1 MSRVQPWL
9 KPAIFTGALIPLAA
23 TLLEAARGTLG
34 ANPIAEALNRFGL
47 LTLIFLTL
55 ALAMTPLR
63 AVFGW
68 TWPIRVR
75 RMLGLFGFFYAAV
88 HLTTYVAIDQGLQFR
103 AVLVDVLKRKF
114 IFVGFAAFL
123 LLVPL
128 AITSTNGMVR
138 RMGFRAWQRLHR
150 LAYVAAVLGV
160 IHFVWRV
167 KKDLT
172 EPAIYGAVV
181 AVLLGFRLVR
191 AIKRR
196 ISKKAVAGRHLA
208 PAPAVVAARQ
218 EGGSA
223 PRATGSN

>member
-1 MSRVQPWL
+1 VRRPQRPHPWL

-23 TLLEAARGTLG
+23 TVFEAARGTLS

-47 LTLIFLTL
+47 LALTFLVL

-75 RMLGLFGFFYAAV
+75 RMVGLFAFFYAAL
-88 HLTTYVAIDQGLQFR
+88 HLTTYAGIDQGFDFR
-103 AVLVDVLKRKF
+103 AVLADVLKRRF
-114 IFVGFAAFL
+114 IFVGLAAFL

-128 AITSTNGMVR
+128 AVTSTNAMVR

-150 LAYVAAVLGV
+150 IAYVAAILGV

-172 EPAIYGAVV
+172 EPLIYGSVLAL
-181 AVLLGFRLVR
+181 LLGFRLARFLKHR
-191 AIKRR
+191 ASRK
-196 ISKKAVAGRHLA
+196 
-208 PAPAVVAARQ
+208 PASGAARPIHQ
-218 EGGSA
+218 ME
-223 PRATGSN
+223 PTPP